1 MFARVLAVIVVL
13 ALTGPSVVAATCE
26 LTCALASHH
35 HGTPS
40 PAATSCH
47 GHESS
52 TQGSGVN
59 AGSSA
64 LCHDSGVLP
73 TAVVDAAVS
82 ALAAY
87 AALPTAI
94 LLAHTVGHET
104 IARVS
109 ERCTPLDPP
118 PAFRPLRV

>member
-13 ALTGPSVVAATCE
+13 ALTGPSVVAAACE
-26 LTCALASHH
+26 LTCASHH

-40 PAATSCH
+40 PAETSCH
-47 GHESS
+47 RHESS

-64 LCHDSGVLP
+64 LCHDSGALP
-73 TAVVDAAVS
+73 SAVIDAAVS
-82 ALAAY
+82 ALAVY
-87 AALPTAI
+87 AALPPAI
-94 LLAHTVGHET
+94 VLAHTVEHET

-109 ERCTPLDPP
+109 ERGTPLDPP

>member
-40 PAATSCH
+40 PSEASCH

-52 TQGSGVN
+52 TQGSGV
-59 AGSSA
+59 AAASSA
-64 LCHDSGVLP
+64 LCHDSGDLPSAVL
-73 TAVVDAAVS
+73 DAAVS
-82 ALAAY
+82 ALAMY
-87 AALPTAI
+87 AALPTSI
-94 LLAHTVGHET
+94 VLAHTVGHET
-104 IARVS
+104 VPGVS
-109 ERCTPLDPP
+109 ERNTPLDPP